1 MPKPKKSAEKLE
13 LVPAGIRVGDATV
26 PLLAGTAHYW
36 RLEPEAWRT
45 ALEGIRGLGLT
56 LVDTYVPWSVH
67 ERGTGDFDFGQNDPK
82 LDVARFIRLAGE
94 LGLYAIVRPGPHINA
109 ELTCFGIPERVIWTK
124 ECQAVSAGGKPVA
137 LPVPPLAFPVPSY
150 ASEAFHAEARVW
162 FDAVGVELAPLIWP
176 NGPIVLL
183 QVDNEGAMYFR
194 DGVYDQDYHADA
206 IALYRA
212 FLKDKYDKVETLRDV
227 LNDPGATFFNVEPPR
242 RFQAEAPRDLARHL
256 DWAEFQEELIAGAFS
271 RYRAAMEQ
279 AGLSG
284 VPTSHNLPLSEA
296 ATPLDPL
303 RVGRAVELLGLDY
316 YHGAS
321 PPQRKE
327 IARRTSELSVRSAAR
342 EHPAFACELGAG
354 YPPFFAPL
362 SEGDNAFTAL
372 TALAYGLRGYNLYM
386 AVERD
391 RWINAPIDPKGRL
404 RPSADAWT
412 RLTRA
417 LIRLKFAELVR
428 HTPVH
433 LLLPRSLRRLAR
445 VTHAFGPLSAAL
457 FQVLGGSAE
466 DACFEDELGLGA
478 PPAVAT
484 DQFVQLVERTLDA
497 AGIPFAFSS
506 DDVAR
511 HSFKHARWT
520 IVACPGALEPD
531 LVGRIVKARERGRAV
546 TLGPHAPTWD
556 ASFRPLSEPHPFVT
570 APDHA
575 VPALLPFDEAAIV
588 HAVAEAQIRL
598 ELPTL
603 SASPADIR
611 VTLHADERGVPRVL
625 FVINATAHALDAKVS
640 AAGAVEA
647 EDVLDG
653 ARFRAAGGA
662 FELPVAP
669 RSVRLLELRAQI

>member
-1 MPKPKKSAEKLE
+1 MAKPKVAPSKVE
-13 LVPAGIRVGDATV
+13 LVPAGIRVGEETV
-26 PLLAGTAHYW
+26 PLLAGAVHYW
-36 RLEPEAWRT
+36 RLEPEAWRS
-45 ALEGIRGLGLT
+45 ALEGVRELGLT
-56 LVDTYVPWSVH
+56 LVDTYVPWGVH
-67 ERGTGDFDFGQNDPK
+67 ERGTGDFDFGRVDPR
-82 LDVARFIRLAGE
+82 LDVARFVKLSGE
-94 LGLYAIVRPGPHINA
+94 LGLYVIARPGPHINA

-150 ASEAFHAEARVW
+150 ASDAFHAEARVW
-162 FDAVGVELAPLIWP
+162 FDAVGKELAPLIWP
-176 NGPIVLL
+176 KGPIVLL

-212 FLKDKYDKVETLRDV
+212 FLKEKYNRVETLREV
-227 LNDPGATFFNVEPPR
+227 LGDPGATFFNVEPPR
-242 RFQAEAPRDLARHL
+242 RFQATSVRDLARHL
-256 DWAEFQEELIAGAFS
+256 DWAEFQEELLAGAFS
-271 RYRAAMEQ
+271 RYRAAMEN
-279 AGLSG
+279 AGLAG

-321 PPQRKE
+321 PPQRNE

-342 EHPAFACELGAG
+342 EHPPFACELGAG

-404 RPSADAWT
+404 RPSAEAWQ
-412 RLTRA
+412 RLTHA
-417 LIRLKFAELVR
+417 LIRLRFAELVR
-428 HTPVH
+428 DTPVH
-433 LLLPRSLRRLAR
+433 VLLPRSLRRLAR

-457 FQVLGGSAE
+457 FQVLGGSAK
-466 DACFEDELGLGA
+466 DACFEDDIGLDG
-478 PPAVAT
+478 PPAIET
-484 DQFVQLVERTLDA
+484 DSFVQALERALDA
-497 AGIPFAFSS
+497 AGIPYAFSS

-511 HSFKHARWT
+511 YSFKHARWT

-531 LVGRIVKARERGRAV
+531 LVNRIARARERGRAV
-546 TLGPHAPTWD
+546 TVGPHAPVAD
-556 ASFRPLSEPHPFVT
+556 ASFRPLAEPLVLASELS
-570 APDHA
+570 AP
-575 VPALLPFDEAAIV
+575 VPALLPFDEAGIER
-588 HAVAEAQIRL
+588 AVLDARLRL

-603 SASPADIR
+603 SVEPAEAR
-611 VTLHADERGVPRVL
+611 VTLHRDRQGVPRVL
-625 FVINATAHALDAKVS
+625 FVVNATTLPMQATVTLSGVS
-640 AAGAVEA
+640 EA
-647 EDVLDG
+647 IDVLDG
-653 ARFRAAGGA
+653 ARFRATFGVLA
-662 FELPVAP
+662 LPVAP
-669 RSVRLLELRAQI
+669 KSVRMLEIRA

>member
-1 MPKPKKSAEKLE
+1 MVRAKKSAEKLE
-13 LVPAGIRVGDATV
+13 LVPAGIRVGDETV
-26 PLLAGTAHYW
+26 PLLAGAAHYW
-36 RLEPEAWRT
+36 RLEPETWRP
-45 ALEGIRGLGLT
+45 ALEAIKGLGLT
-56 LVDTYVPWSVH
+56 LLDTYVPWGVH
-67 ERGTGDFDFGQNDPK
+67 ERGTGDFDFGRVDPK
-82 LDVARFIRLAGE
+82 LDVARFVRLAGE
-94 LGLYAIVRPGPHINA
+94 VGLLAIVRPGPHINA

-150 ASEAFHAEARVW
+150 ASEAFHTEARVW
-162 FDAVGVELAPLIWP
+162 FDAVGKELAPLVWP

-212 FLKDKYDKVETLRDV
+212 FLKDKYDRVEVLREV
-227 LNDPGATFFNVEPPR
+227 LNDPGATFFNVDPPR
-242 RFQAEAPRDLARHL
+242 RFQAETTRDLARHL
-256 DWAEFQEELIAGAFS
+256 DWAEFQEELIAGAFT

-279 AGLSG
+279 AGLAG

-321 PPQRKE
+321 PPQRNE
-327 IARRTSELSVRSAAR
+327 IARRTSELAVRSAAR
-342 EHPAFACELGAG
+342 EHPPFACELGAG

-362 SEGDNAFTAL
+362 SEGDNLFTAM

-391 RWINAPIDPKGRL
+391 RWINAPIDPRGRV
-404 RPSADAWT
+404 RPSAEAWT

-428 HTPVH
+428 HAPVH
-433 LLLPRSLRRLAR
+433 VLLPRSLRRLAR

-466 DACFEDELGLGA
+466 DACFEDEIGLGA
-478 PPAVAT
+478 PPAVET
-484 DQFVQLVERTLDA
+484 DQYVQAIERALDA
-497 AGIPFAFSS
+497 AGIPYAFSS

-531 LVGRIVKARERGRAV
+531 LVERVVKARARGRAV
-546 TLGPHAPTWD
+546 TLGPHAPVAD
-556 ASFRPLSEPHPFVT
+556 ASFRPLAEPVGFATEPG
-570 APDHA
+570 AA
-575 VPALLPFDEAAIV
+575 VPALLPFDEAAILR
-588 HAVAEAQIRL
+588 AVAEAQIRL

-603 SASPADIR
+603 AASPADIR
-611 VTLHADERGVPRVL
+611 VTLHADARGVPRVL
-625 FVINATAHALDAKVS
+625 FVINATPYALDAKVS
-640 AAGAVEA
+640 AAGAASA
-647 EDVLDG
+647 EDALDG
-653 ARFRAAGGA
+653 TRFRATVGA
-662 FELPVAP
+662 FELPMAP
-669 RSVRLLELRAQI
+669 RGVRMLELRI